1 MGANGRMSYF
11 LGCMSPHARAFLS
24 IGVAFA
30 LLVVG
35 ACESP
40 ITVAIDVD
48 PEADLASFESY
59 AWISD
64 EPLID
69 QVGGVTSGPRVSPI
83 DDQRIR
89 RAVDTR
95 LTAKGWQRVELAEA
109 DLVVSYGV
117 GAAEK
122 TEFYET
128 PGAYGHYGYRHGYGY
143 GGWYADSTVYSR
155 TYTEGTLTLEFFD
168 RRTRQA
174 AWVGWASK
182 RLSTSDERGEVIE
195 RAIEKILQDFPSRS

>member
-1 MGANGRMSYF
+1 MSSR
-11 LGCMSPHARAFLS
+11 SPAILASFVSL
-24 IGVAFA
+24 A
-30 LLVVG
+30 LLVMG

-48 PEADLASFESY
+48 PESDLAIFESY

-64 EPLID
+64 EPLIE
-69 QVGGVTSGPRVSPI
+69 QVDGVTHGPRVSPI

-95 LTAKGWQRVELAEA
+95 LAAKGWKRVELEDA

-117 GAAEK
+117 GADQK
-122 TEFYET
+122 TEFYES
-128 PGAYGHYGYRHGYGY
+128 PGYGHYGHGYGYGYGY
-143 GGWYADSTVYSR
+143 GGWYAESTVYSR

-174 AWVGWASK
+174 TWVGWASK
-182 RLSTSDERGEVIE
+182 RLSESDERGELIE
-195 RAIEKILQDFPSRS
+195 RAIDKILTDFPPRS